1 MKKYN
6 IYVTNPNG
14 IPRVNEPIEVKL
26 DFEQGAIYQNFYLE
40 NSLGEKIPF
49 QMYDEIYQNNRL
61 NAATLVFISSF
72 DKDSCVYSLINTDE
86 KYEMEN
92 MEGIKSLDVTQ
103 EDGFTRL
110 DTGYYELELCS
121 GKADGTASGKWG
133 IRFFENI
140 KERKNLIKD
149 YSNAIGGF
157 YGPFFTPKNGLI
169 NPPEHVKVEIR
180 VEVVGPLYHRYR
192 FIGKIPNG
200 LDEKL
205 FDKSFEIIWEFYYKS
220 PIFRRQYIV
229 DDFETVVDG
238 MPVVNKITVGD
249 EFESGQGELVFN
261 KFLSYGTTT
270 YREGDLYANI
280 LADNV
285 KNILLKDDENVSEA
299 FKAYKDSIGENIN
312 EVSWDYFWK
321 MFCSQE
327 NLLSNDEIKNHV
339 NQILPAAHR
348 ITHLGKRNVDIKHR
362 KSVEVNAVP
371 EQTIFPLTSNKTCEL
386 NETTGYSMIWY
397 TNNLVNR
404 FQIVQRKESGWV
416 NWGTNGENEY
426 PELPVGSIIKT
437 AYGKFDDWESFADT
451 LEKPLIGYFSL
462 IEGE

>member
-26 DFEQGAIYQNFYLE
+26 DFEQGATYQNFYLE

-61 NAATLVFISSF
+61 TAATLVFISSF
-72 DKDSCVYSLINTDE
+72 DKDSCVYSLINTDK

-169 NPPEHVKVEIR
+169 NPPEHVKVEIK

-192 FIGKIPNG
+192 
-200 LDEKL
+200 
-205 FDKSFEIIWEFYYKS
+205 
-220 PIFRRQYIV
+220 
-229 DDFETVVDG
+229 
-238 MPVVNKITVGD
+238 
-249 EFESGQGELVFN
+249 
-261 KFLSYGTTT
+261 
-270 YREGDLYANI
+270 
-280 LADNV
+280 
-285 KNILLKDDENVSEA
+285 
-299 FKAYKDSIGENIN
+299 
-312 EVSWDYFWK
+312 
-321 MFCSQE
+321 
-327 NLLSNDEIKNHV
+327 
-339 NQILPAAHR
+339 
-348 ITHLGKRNVDIKHR
+348 
-362 KSVEVNAVP
+362 
-371 EQTIFPLTSNKTCEL
+371 
-386 NETTGYSMIWY
+386 
-397 TNNLVNR
+397 
-404 FQIVQRKESGWV
+404 
-416 NWGTNGENEY
+416 
-426 PELPVGSIIKT
+426 
-437 AYGKFDDWESFADT
+437 
-451 LEKPLIGYFSL
+451 
-462 IEGE
+462 

>member
-1 MKKYN
+1 M
-6 IYVTNPNG
+6 
-14 IPRVNEPIEVKL
+14 
-26 DFEQGAIYQNFYLE
+26 
-40 NSLGEKIPF
+40 
-49 QMYDEIYQNNRL
+49 
-61 NAATLVFISSF
+61 
-72 DKDSCVYSLINTDE
+72 
-86 KYEMEN
+86 
-92 MEGIKSLDVTQ
+92 
-103 EDGFTRL
+103 
-110 DTGYYELELCS
+110 
-121 GKADGTASGKWG
+121 
-133 IRFFENI
+133 
-140 KERKNLIKD
+140 
-149 YSNAIGGF
+149 
-157 YGPFFTPKNGLI
+157 
-169 NPPEHVKVEIR
+169 
-180 VEVVGPLYHRYR
+180 YHRYR

-249 EFESGQGELVFN
+249 EFESGQGKLVFN

-285 KNILLKDDENVSEA
+285 KNI
-299 FKAYKDSIGENIN
+299 
-312 EVSWDYFWK
+312 
-321 MFCSQE
+321 
-327 NLLSNDEIKNHV
+327 
-339 NQILPAAHR
+339 
-348 ITHLGKRNVDIKHR
+348 HR

>member
-14 IPRVNEPIEVKL
+14 IPRVYEPIEVKL
-26 DFEQGAIYQNFYLE
+26 DFEQGATYQNFYLE

-61 NAATLVFISSF
+61 TSATLVFISSF

-92 MEGIKSLDVTQ
+92 VEGIKSLDVTQ

-140 KERKNLIKD
+140 EERKNLIKD

-169 NPPEHVKVEIR
+169 NPPEHVKVEIK

-339 NQILPAAHR
+339 NQILPEAHR
-348 ITHLGKRNVDIKHR
+348 ITHLGKRNVDIKHQ

>member
-121 GKADGTASGKWG
+121 GKADGTASGKW
-133 IRFFENI
+133 
-140 KERKNLIKD
+140 
-149 YSNAIGGF
+149 
-157 YGPFFTPKNGLI
+157 
-169 NPPEHVKVEIR
+169 EIR